1 MINMEHIQCEGCG
14 ESSLLLRRVI
24 DKTAFPVVG

>member
-1 MINMEHIQCEGCG
+1 MEHIQCEGCG

-24 DKTAFPVVG
+24 DKTALPVVG